1 MEQDLI
7 NIFMEKKIEIRVH
20 ITCRVLTLVLKHSLW
35 NKSISDFM
43 FNILHTANLS

>member
-7 NIFMEKKIEIRVH
+7 TIFTKKIEIRVR
-20 ITCRVLTLVLKHSLW
+20 TTWCVLTLVLKHSLW

-43 FNILHTANLS
+43 LNILHTANLP